1 MCSCLGVQFPPWPLE
16 VKPCRGDSEPAHSP
30 PSAIS
35 LSLSYTDIVVTST
48 NRADARQAGVFMYI
62 DPTSGSLALQVL
74 AAGAL
79 SALAMFSRIR
89 EAIKSFFRNLVSH
102 GRRWSGHR

>member
-1 MCSCLGVQFPPWPLE
+1 
-16 VKPCRGDSEPAHSP
+16 
-30 PSAIS
+30 
-35 LSLSYTDIVVTST
+35 
-48 NRADARQAGVFMYI
+48 MYI